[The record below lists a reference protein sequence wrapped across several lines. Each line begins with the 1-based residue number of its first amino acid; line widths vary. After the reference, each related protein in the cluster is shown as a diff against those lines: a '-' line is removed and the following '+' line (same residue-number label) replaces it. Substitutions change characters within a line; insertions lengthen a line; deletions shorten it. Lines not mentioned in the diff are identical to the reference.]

1 VSVADGVL
9 VIIRQSGGLFAQ
21 FVLLVRI
28 VGFAVLIIASQ
39 FPERDFSPVVLQ
51 ALFVA
56 SELSFDLVKGQF
68 EGCQCIARRI
78 LCGGMSDKLVGPFG
92 IDNDFDSEP
101 RVHID
106 GHLDRRHA
114 FEDVSQFPSFLFD
127 QLADVFSHAT
137 VSRGQLDVHV

>member
-1 VSVADGVL
+1 L
-9 VIIRQSGGLFAQ
+9 VIIRQSGGLFAL
-21 FVLLVRI
+21 FVLYVRI

-39 FPERDFSPVVLQ
+39 FPERDFSPVFLQ
-51 ALFVA
+51 ALFVS
-56 SELSFDLVKGQF
+56 SELSFDLVQGQF

-78 LCGGMSDKLVGPFG
+78 LGGGMSDKLVRSFG
-92 IDNDFDSEP
+92 IDNDFDFDSEP
-101 RVHID
+101 WVHVD

-127 QLADVFSHAT
+127 QLADVFSHVT